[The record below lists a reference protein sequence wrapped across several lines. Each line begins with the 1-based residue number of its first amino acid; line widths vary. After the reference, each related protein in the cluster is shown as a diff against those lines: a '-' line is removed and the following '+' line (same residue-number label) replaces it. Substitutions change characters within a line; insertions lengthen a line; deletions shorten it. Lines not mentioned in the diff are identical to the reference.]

1 MPGKMIKCSYCQDV
15 SGIRKTGKIR
25 GKQRFFCK
33 YCNRHFTT
41 GKNQEET
48 VATQKD
54 GITIK
59 DIAAEVGVSISTVS
73 RALNGSKEIHS
84 ATKEM
89 ILRKVEELDYQQHYI
104 ATSLVRKQTFT
115 IGIIVPE
122 LKTDFYANLISGAN
136 EILRPK
142 GYKIFAMQSDESFEH
157 EIANTNALI
166 ASRVDG
172 IIASTTFETKGF
184 AHFER
189 AREKNIPVVFF
200 SRINNVVDAP
210 KIVVDNYMGAKMA
223 TEHLIERGYGKLGF
237 LGGSDNLHIGN
248 LRFQG
253 FMDTLDKHGIKSQEK
268 WIIRTDQLLS
278 DPHRIILELLREK
291 DRPDAVFTMTDTIG
305 IHLIKCARTL
315 KIDIPNELGL
325 IGFSDYIVSQYI
337 SPSLSTMRQPTR
349 EIGMEAA
356 SRLLKAIANKNDKN
370 YRDNTTTVFMPELV
384 ARESTDMVKNRS
396 RAGTPSR
403 QQ

>member
-1 MPGKMIKCSYCQDV
+1 MPEQMIKCIHCREV
-15 SGIRKTGKIR
+15 SGIRKTGKVR
-25 GKQRFFCK
+25 GRQRFFCK

-41 GKNQEET
+41 EIIREERGG
-48 VATQKD
+48 VKK
-54 GITIK
+54 GEITIK

-73 RALNGSKEIHS
+73 RALNGSNEIHS

-89 ILRKVEELDYQQHYI
+89 ILRKAEELDYQQHYI

-172 IIASTTFETKGF
+172 IIASTTFETSAF
-184 AHFER
+184 SHFER
-189 AREKNIPVVFF
+189 ARKKNIPVAFF
-200 SRINNVVDAP
+200 SRINNVVESP
-210 KIVVDNYMGAKMA
+210 KIVVDNYLGAQMA
-223 TEHLIERGYGKLGF
+223 TEHLIEKGYKKLGF
-237 LGGSDNLHIGN
+237 LGGADNLHIGN

-253 FMDTLDKHGIKSQEK
+253 FKDTLKSHGMKCPEER
-268 WIIRTDQLLS
+268 IIRREELLS
-278 DPHRIILELLREK
+278 DPHRIIHALLLKEE
-291 DRPDAVFTMTDTIG
+291 RPDAIFAMTDIIG
-305 IHLIKCARTL
+305 IHLITCARKL
-315 KIDIPNELGL
+315 NIDIPNELGI

-337 SPSLSTMRQPTR
+337 SPGLSTIRQPTR

-356 SRLLKAIANKNDKN
+356 SRLLLAIEHKNDKN
-370 YRDNTTTVFMPELV
+370 FRDNTTTFFKPELV
-384 ARESTDMVKNRS
+384 VRESTDKSKR
-396 RAGTPSR
+396 
-403 QQ
+403 

>member
-1 MPGKMIKCSYCQDV
+1 MIKCSYCQEV

-33 YCNRHFTT
+33 YCNKHFTT
-41 GKNQEET
+41 GNNREET
-48 VATQKD
+48 DASQKD

-73 RALNGSKEIHS
+73 RALNGSKEIHPE
-84 ATKEM
+84 TKEM
-89 ILRKVEELDYQQHYI
+89 ILRKAEELDYQKNHI
-104 ATSLVRKQTFT
+104 ATCLVTKQTYT

-122 LKTDFYANLISGAN
+122 LRTDFYSNLISGAN
-136 EILRPK
+136 EVLRPK
-142 GYKIFAMQSDESFEH
+142 GYKIFSMQSDESSHH

-223 TEHLIERGYGKLGF
+223 TEHLIERGYEKLGF

-253 FMDTLDKHGIKSQEK
+253 FMDTLNRHGMESPEK
-268 WIIRTDQLLS
+268 WIIRTDELLS

-305 IHLIKCARTL
+305 IYLIKCARSL

-349 EIGMEAA
+349 NIGMEAA
-356 SRLLKAIANKNDKN
+356 SKLLKAIENKNDKT

-384 ARESTDMVKNRS
+384 ARESTDRVKNRS
-396 RAGTPSR
+396 RAGTTSR
-403 QQ
+403 

>member
-1 MPGKMIKCSYCQDV
+1 M
-15 SGIRKTGKIR
+15 
-25 GKQRFFCK
+25 
-33 YCNRHFTT
+33 
-41 GKNQEET
+41 
-48 VATQKD
+48 
-54 GITIK
+54 
-59 DIAAEVGVSISTVS
+59 
-73 RALNGSKEIHS
+73 
-84 ATKEM
+84 
-89 ILRKVEELDYQQHYI
+89 
-104 ATSLVRKQTFT
+104 
-115 IGIIVPE
+115 
-122 LKTDFYANLISGAN
+122 
-136 EILRPK
+136 
-142 GYKIFAMQSDESFEH
+142 
-157 EIANTNALI
+157 
-166 ASRVDG
+166 
-172 IIASTTFETKGF
+172 
-184 AHFER
+184 
-189 AREKNIPVVFF
+189 
-200 SRINNVVDAP
+200 
-210 KIVVDNYMGAKMA
+210 
-223 TEHLIERGYGKLGF
+223 GF

-384 ARESTDMVKNRS
+384 ARESTDRVKNRS